1 MNKPF
6 EEIEFTPEDIYEE
19 LVKSGIEFELNEEY
33 KYLEDS
39 LAEDEKKFV
48 NTMKNMEHKYR
59 EDGQFSEQ
67 GMKEYIEQIRKNSRN
82 TVTLMIV
89 KEEDL

>member
-1 MNKPF
+1 MNKIF
-6 EEIEFTPEDIYEE
+6 EEIDFTPEDIYEE

-33 KYLEDS
+33 KYLEDN
-39 LAEDEKKFV
+39 LNEDEKELI
-48 NTMKNMEHKYR
+48 KNNGKHGHKYR

-82 TVTLMIV
+82 AITLMIV